1 MELERRRPRVRRR
14 TGARV
19 RAWEEGE
26 FEGFEQNS
34 DRIQLISGQDPSG
47 CSVVDG

>member
-1 MELERRRPRVRRR
+1 MELERRPRGRRHA
-14 TGARV
+14 GARV
-19 RAWEEGE
+19 RGLEEGE

-47 CSVVDG
+47 CCVVDG